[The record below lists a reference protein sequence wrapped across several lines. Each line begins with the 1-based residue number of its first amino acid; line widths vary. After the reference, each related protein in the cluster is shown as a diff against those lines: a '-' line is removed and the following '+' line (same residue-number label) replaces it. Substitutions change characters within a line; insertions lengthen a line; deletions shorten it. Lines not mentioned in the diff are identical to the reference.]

1 MDIRKMIYHVYP
13 WIYHVYTCWIYVV
26 YPCIYHV
33 YPLRS
38 IYMVYT
44 CIYHV
49 YPMYIGQDGI
59 YMGYTWYIPG
69 IYRKSGFQMCL

>member
-1 MDIRKMIYHVYP
+1 MDIRQMIYHVYP
-13 WIYHVYTCWIYVV
+13 WWIYVV

-33 YPLRS
+33 YPLRW
-38 IYMVYT
+38 IYMVYS

-59 YMGYTWYIPG
+59 YMGHTWDIPC
-69 IYRKSGFQMCL
+69 IYRKSVFQMYDSLTL